1 MSKNFSMASNVAYLL
16 TVMRR
21 RFGWGHV
28 ARCVADVML
37 GVALPFLGAALPS
50 FVVGILASGLPA
62 PAALALLAAY
72 VAAYQLARVGQAW
85 SGNHR
90 RGACGNVRTALMG
103 SYLSAVLTADY
114 DYLQTEEA
122 KQGLGACQTCF
133 VNGPDSGS
141 EALLAGLFDL
151 LTNLGGV
158 LVYGVIVGWGRPA
171 LLAFLVAVSVPA
183 VVAAVVRQRREPARL
198 DEELV
203 SLGQYDH
210 LIGEALSPRSAKDVL
225 VYRMRSIMSGELDAV
240 TARVRRVWAGQWRD
254 EEVAGLVSVACSL
267 VRDAVAY
274 ALLVGMVGGF
284 GAWMSGLFDALTLMV
299 QKSSQVSA
307 WRAFERSCQPRPRPV
322 SALPTAGRAHQISF
336 EHVCYSYDGEK
347 DALHDLTLTI
357 GAGEK
362 VALVGPNGAG
372 KTTLMARAWRPS
384 VACAAAIVAV
394 SALAGVVT
402 RVCEYHRNDG
412 AWVSWLAFQLLTRR
426 KALNLDYETLSSPA
440 FQSRIATLDQTV
452 RIKGGL
458 SMIPAAYRALL
469 ESALS
474 IVTCLAL
481 MVALV
486 ASVPA
491 QGGVLG
497 ALASPVASAALLAC
511 AVVALVRGQAA
522 VSSLSKRVTEKF
534 SLGDGVA
541 ERQQMYFFNLIV
553 GPQRDGKV
561 ERVFGMRD
569 MLMGAYDKVNEDS
582 RDFYD
587 RWRAGNRRV
596 AVASSGVNGAFIVA
610 SYLLVAVKVLAG
622 AISIGAFTQY
632 AGALAQLGTAWSSL
646 VSRNNDLREHCSYL
660 EEFLAILDMP
670 EASERG
676 SIPPEKRD
684 DGEHELAF
692 EHVSFSYPGSSEEIL
707 HDVTLKLGMKRKM
720 AVVGPNGAGK
730 TTFIKLLCRLYRPT
744 SGRIT
749 LNGIDIEKYDEDE
762 YRDLMA
768 VVFQDFRLFAFPVW
782 ENLAAGYQRDD
793 ARLWAALDQA
803 DAGFVRAWP
812 DGLETRLYNDL
823 GPGIA
828 PSGGQAQKLALAR
841 ALYKDAPVVILD
853 EPTAALDPISEA
865 EVYAGFDRM
874 VAGKTAIYISHRMS
888 SCRFCDDIIVFDGGR
903 VVERGG
909 HEGLLAAGGLYAS
922 LWNAQASYYVDGEKS
937 AGAQKS

>member
-1 MSKNFSMASNVAYLL
+1 MLDRTRESLAFHRTGLRLL
-16 TVMRR
+16 KILHGLDR
-21 RFGWGHV
+21 
-28 ARCVADVML
+28 
-37 GVALPFLGAALPS
+37 AL
-50 FVVGILASGLPA
+50 V
-62 PAALALLAAY
+62 
-72 VAAYQLARVGQAW
+72 
-85 SGNHR
+85 
-90 RGACGNVRTALMG
+90 
-103 SYLSAVLTADY
+103 
-114 DYLQTEEA
+114 
-122 KQGLGACQTCF
+122 
-133 VNGPDSGS
+133 
-141 EALLAGLFDL
+141 
-151 LTNLGGV
+151 
-158 LVYGVIVGWGRPA
+158 PA
-171 LLAFLVAVSVPA
+171 L
-183 VVAAVVRQRREPARL
+183 VV
-198 DEELV
+198 
-203 SLGQYDH
+203 
-210 LIGEALSPRSAKDVL
+210 
-225 VYRMRSIMSGELDAV
+225 DAV
-240 TARVRRVWAGQWRD
+240 TRVA
-254 EEVAGLVSVACSL
+254 ATYANLFL
-267 VRDAVAY
+267 T
-274 ALLVGMVGGF
+274 ALLVN
-284 GAWMSGLFDALTLMV
+284 SLIALD
-299 QKSSQVSA
+299 
-307 WRAFERSCQPRPRPV
+307 WRA
-322 SALPTAGRAHQISF
+322 
-336 EHVCYSYDGEK
+336 
-347 DALHDLTLTI
+347 
-357 GAGEK
+357 
-362 VALVGPNGAG
+362 
-372 KTTLMARAWRPS
+372 S
-384 VACAAAIVAV
+384 VASAAAIVAV
-394 SALAGVVT
+394 SAAAGVVE

-412 AWVSWLAFQLLTRR
+412 AWVSWLAFQLLTRK
-426 KALNLDYETLSSPA
+426 KALRLDYETLSSPA
-440 FQSRIATLDQTV
+440 FQGRVAALDQTV

-474 IVTCLAL
+474 LVACLAL
-481 MVALV
+481 MVGLV
-486 ASVPA
+486 AAAPA
-491 QGGVLG
+491 AGGEGLLA
-497 ALASPVASAALLAC
+497 ALASPAASAILLAC
-511 AVVALVRGQAA
+511 AVALLVRGQAA
-522 VSSLSKRVTEKF
+522 VSALSRRITERF
-534 SLGDGVA
+534 SAQDGA
-541 ERQQMYFFNLIV
+541 WERRMVYFMDLIA
-553 GPQRDGKV
+553 GERADGKV

-569 MLMGAYDKVNEDS
+569 MLMGAFDQTNRASVG
-582 RDFYD
+582 FYD

-596 AVASSGVNGAFIVA
+596 AVASTGVNGAFIVA
-610 SYLLVAVKVLAG
+610 SYLIVAVKVLAG

-632 AGALAQLGTAWSSL
+632 AGALAQLGTAWSNL

-684 DGEHELAF
+684 DGEYELAF

-707 HDVTLKLGMKRKM
+707 HDVTLKLGMRRKM

-762 YRDLMA
+762 CRDLMA

-782 ENLAAGYQRDD
+782 ENLAAGYARDD

-812 DGLETRLYNDL
+812 EGLETRLYNDL
-823 GPGIA
+823 GQGVS

-922 LWNAQASYYVDGEKS
+922 LWNAQASYYVDGEKN

>member
-1 MSKNFSMASNVAYLL
+1 MLDRIRESLAFHGTGLRLL
-16 TVMRR
+16 KILHGLDR
-21 RFGWGHV
+21 
-28 ARCVADVML
+28 
-37 GVALPFLGAALPS
+37 AL
-50 FVVGILASGLPA
+50 LPA
-62 PAALALLAAY
+62 LVVDSLTR
-72 VAAYQLARVGQAW
+72 VASTYANL
-85 SGNHR
+85 
-90 RGACGNVRTALMG
+90 
-103 SYLSAVLTADY
+103 YLT
-114 DYLQTEEA
+114 
-122 KQGLGACQTCF
+122 
-133 VNGPDSGS
+133 
-141 EALLAGLFDL
+141 
-151 LTNLGGV
+151 
-158 LVYGVIVGWGRPA
+158 
-171 LLAFLVAVSVPA
+171 
-183 VVAAVVRQRREPARL
+183 
-198 DEELV
+198 
-203 SLGQYDH
+203 
-210 LIGEALSPRSAKDVL
+210 
-225 VYRMRSIMSGELDAV
+225 
-240 TARVRRVWAGQWRD
+240 
-254 EEVAGLVSVACSL
+254 
-267 VRDAVAY
+267 
-274 ALLVGMVGGF
+274 ALLVN
-284 GAWMSGLFDALTLMV
+284 SL
-299 QKSSQVSA
+299 
-307 WRAFERSCQPRPRPV
+307 
-322 SALPTAGRAHQISF
+322 I
-336 EHVCYSYDGEK
+336 
-347 DALHDLTLTI
+347 
-357 GAGEK
+357 
-362 VALVGPNGAG
+362 
-372 KTTLMARAWRPS
+372 ARAWRPS
-384 VACAAAIVAV
+384 VACAAAIVAA

-412 AWVSWLAFQLLTRR
+412 AWVSWLAFQLLTRK

-646 VSRNNDLREHCSYL
+646 VSWNNDLREHCSYL

-793 ARLWAALDQA
+793 ACLWAALDQA
-803 DAGFVRAWP
+803 DAGFVHAWP